1 MPVHG
6 VDLVIPGIDPRG
18 SQGGHHP
25 GGQFGR
31 EKGVGVRDDI
41 EQLRGDAPELAGDV
55 VAIDGTAKGGI
66 LLALSR
72 KFALPI
78 HMIGVGEGIDDL
90 QDFDADGFAAA
101 LVGEVGK

>member
-1 MPVHG
+1 VFRDIAG
-6 VDLVIPGIDPRG
+6 VTGLVMT
-18 SQGGHHP
+18 
-25 GGQFGR
+25 
-31 EKGVGVRDDI
+31 K
-41 EQLRGDAPELAGDV
+41 L
-55 VAIDGTAKGGI
+55 DGTAKGGI

-78 HMIGVGEGIDDL
+78 HMIGVGEGIDYL